1 MRPGCAMG
9 DGPWQAMIASKTQME
24 KDQGWFLAH
33 AYSAKSLGDHGHL
46 FDVQR
51 HPLRTTATQQQISR
65 PGTASSS
72 SLLLSSASEA
82 ELRASLPLLSSSA
95 PSATPS
101 PAACGELIDTRDFTS
116 TTHSIHK
123 RILAGQPRMAG
134 ARIARASATQR
145 RGRSCTSRSSAG
157 AAEALGMLSNKYE
170 RRPATAG
177 ASSMSTSSSSVLR
190 RSPSQQELD
199 ALLRRRSRARARR
212 RLRDLGRGCAA
223 QVVGALRG
231 GLVLRRLNET
241 QVEYDDVMMRDI
253 KFI

>member
-1 MRPGCAMG
+1 MG

-82 ELRASLPLLSSSA
+82 ELRASLPLLKLKR
-95 PSATPS
+95 PERNPVTGCMP
-101 PAACGELIDTRDFTS
+101 GELIDTRDFTS

-134 ARIARASATQR
+134 RENRSGERDTATGKILYQPQQR
-145 RGRSCTSRSSAG
+145 YG

-199 ALLRRRSRARARR
+199 ALLRRRSRAR
-212 RLRDLGRGCAA
+212 GRGGVCATWVE
-223 QVVGALRG
+223 VVQPKWS
-231 GLVLRRLNET
+231 VLYAAGSSSA
-241 QVEYDDVMMRDI
+241 VSM
-253 KFI
+253 KPK